1 MLFSADFFSV
11 FSMNIQRPT
20 DQNGVSN
27 CSIIMENNTIHD
39 ENSLDADFSCFGLT
53 RCSIFALVH
62 LRAVPLFARWII
74 DAQVHFRACHL
85 RAALLMRWSIY
96 ALVNKPLIIALVCH
110 CTGPLVIARSAYHCA
125 GGHINALNRISWR
138 WTTDHCAGP
147 LTSARD
153 RLCLRRSA
161 YPCADPL
168 SIATIR
174 LCLRRSAYPCADPL
188 STRWTACYC
197 AGPLNTAPIR
207 LSMR

>member
-62 LRAVPLFARWII
+62 LRAVPLFA
-74 DAQVHFRACHL
+74 
-85 RAALLMRWSIY
+85 RWSIY